1 LDQQQPLTNHKE
13 YMYTTIKNKI
23 IEVWEVC
30 WTWCCAQWS
39 KIMAKASLTETKQ
52 NKNKRIIKTLQ
63 SHKTKI
69 KLRAPRVKRKTK

>member
-1 LDQQQPLTNHKE
+1 
-13 YMYTTIKNKI
+13 MYTTIKNKI

-30 WTWCCAQWS
+30 SVWCCNQWS
-39 KIMAKASLTETKQ
+39 KIMAMTSPTETKQ
-52 NKNKRIIKTLQ
+52 NKNKRILKTLQ

>member
-1 LDQQQPLTNHKE
+1 
-13 YMYTTIKNKI
+13 MYTTIKNKI

-30 WTWCCAQWS
+30 CNWCCNQWS
-39 KIMAKASLTETKQ
+39 KIMAMTSSTETKQ
-52 NKNKRIIKTLQ
+52 NKNKRILKTLQ

>member
-1 LDQQQPLTNHKE
+1 
-13 YMYTTIKNKI
+13 MYTTIKNKI
-23 IEVWEVC
+23 IEVWEIC
-30 WTWCCAQWS
+30 WTWCCTQWS
-39 KIMAKASLTETKQ
+39 KIMSTISSEETKQ

>member
-1 LDQQQPLTNHKE
+1 MTNIISK
-13 YMYTTIKNKI
+13 IKSI
-23 IEVWEVC
+23 AIRV

-39 KIMAKASLTETKQ
+39 KIMAMTSPTETKQ
-52 NKNKRIIKTLQ
+52 NKNKRILKTLQ

>member
-1 LDQQQPLTNHKE
+1 
-13 YMYTTIKNKI
+13 MYTTIKNKI
-23 IEVWEVC
+23 IKVWKVC

-39 KIMAKASLTETKQ
+39 KIMPTISSEETKQ
-52 NKNKRIIKTLQ
+52 NKNKRILKTLQ